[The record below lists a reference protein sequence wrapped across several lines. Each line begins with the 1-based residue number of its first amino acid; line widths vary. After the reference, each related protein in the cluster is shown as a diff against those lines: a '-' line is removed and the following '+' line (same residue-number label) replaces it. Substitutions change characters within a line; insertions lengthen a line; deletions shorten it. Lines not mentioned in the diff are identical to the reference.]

1 MHDLARMAEARQA
14 EAKQEL
20 EGLLAERSKL
30 LEAASEAAQE
40 PSQVAYRQIARLKL
54 NPSSD
59 PVHVPPRG
67 DLSLHVHRSDW
78 C

>member
-20 EGLLAERSKL
+20 NGLLAERSKL

-40 PSQVAYRQIARLKL
+40 PSQVA
-54 NPSSD
+54 SSSIC
-59 PVHVPPRG
+59 
-67 DLSLHVHRSDW
+67 LTTSSLHRLILSMSHLEKI
-78 C
+78 